1 LDQAPTIE
9 KGLILFIPYHSM
21 AKGRKN
27 RRLATTSGVHGG
39 TDSLERSPFHNLK
52 NGLLDKLEKLSMEPL
67 DGPQEPEEAPPRLL
81 ALQEQLEKLD
91 ADRYMLQQPE
101 NKSPAVNS
109 ANTEA
114 SLQLLKKRLG
124 EVRQQ
129 LYGTAAPSPTPTS
142 SLANLAKSYFG
153 GMIRGKRALGGF
165 PGEGEAFDEDGDEF
179 ELEISEGEYF
189 EEELLGE
196 TNNNTDRL
204 LDATRLG
211 LKLFGKEGDMDGI
224 SPEDYELV
232 TRAEAELDAALD
244 LVASPAVPN
253 ERKMEILREKFDN
266 VIKQDLQWRS
276 RVSKVTRVVHD
287 ERIQRQL
294 VEMELD
300 KANAI
305 KHRLESLCRDL
316 HNENRKIK
324 AEKLQAESAVAELEK
339 LRKEKQLS
347 ASASVKCEFPLPSLP
362 EKAAL
367 AKESS
372 AALADRILFLADLFL
387 RREEHF
393 AALLRLRDSETI
405 SAQEKVNYLAD
416 QLSKQTSL
424 LDGNSRRITLLTR
437 SEQDL
442 KAQVRQYVEKFRQ
455 VEETLGK
462 SNDLFG
468 TFRAEMEQMGAKLAR
483 LERENAQLNSKCAT
497 LSRNIIE
504 MADERTKQ
512 NAQMETMKG
521 QKAKLEQ
528 LCRTLQAERNAAQ
541 KSAAPPSST
550 TPLVE
555 DQKPSTA

>member
-1 LDQAPTIE
+1 
-9 KGLILFIPYHSM
+9 M
-21 AKGRKN
+21 AKGKKN
-27 RRLATTSGVHGG
+27 RRLATTSLGVNGG
-39 TDSLERSPFHNLK
+39 ADALERSPFHDLK
-52 NGLLDKLEKLSMEPL
+52 NGLLDKLEKLSMNPL
-67 DGPQEPEEAPPRLL
+67 ESIQESEEVPPRLL

-91 ADRYMLQQPE
+91 ADRYLLQQPDDE
-101 NKSPAVNS
+101 GSSAVSS

-129 LYGTAAPSPTPTS
+129 LYGTAAPNPTPTS

-153 GMIRGKRALGGF
+153 GMMRGGKRALSGF
-165 PGEGEAFDEDGDEF
+165 PGEGEAFDDDGDEF
-179 ELEISEGEYF
+179 ELEVSEGEYF

-196 TNNNTDRL
+196 ANHTDRL

-211 LKLFGKEGDMDGI
+211 LRLFGKEENADVI
-224 SPEDYELV
+224 NPEDYELV

-253 ERKMEILREKFDN
+253 ERKVEILREKFDN

-276 RVSKVTRVVHD
+276 RISKITRIAHD

-324 AEKLQAESAVAELEK
+324 AEKLQAESAMTELEK
-339 LRKEKQLS
+339 LRKETQLS
-347 ASASVKCEFPLPSLP
+347 ASAPVKCEFPLPNLP
-362 EKAAL
+362 EKNTL
-367 AKESS
+367 AKENS

-387 RREEHF
+387 IREEHF
-393 AALLRLRDSETI
+393 AALLRLRESETI
-405 SAQEKVNYLAD
+405 GAQEKVNYLAD
-416 QLSKQTSL
+416 QLSKQASL
-424 LDGNSRRITLLTR
+424 LDGSNRRIALLAR

-528 LCRTLQAERNAAQ
+528 LCRTLQAERNAAL
-541 KSAAPPSST
+541 KSAAPPSPT
-550 TPLVE
+550 TPLGE
-555 DQKPSTA
+555 DKKSCTA